1 MHSRHISRW
10 LALLWLSALLLGG
23 LLLPMVSRFDPL
35 LIDLLNALSH
45 PTLQHLAGTDELGRD
60 VLIRTLAASET
71 SLIIAVCTS
80 VAAVS
85 IGTTLGILAGFLGGV
100 SGVAV
105 SVATDFL
112 WSVPCLVL
120 VLLAVSVL
128 GVSPLSLICT
138 IAAINWVTS
147 ARIVRE
153 RVIAFRS
160 EPFLRTARAY
170 GFGNF
175 NIVFRQVLPNLKSL
189 VLVLLAYGAVEVIFL
204 ESGLAF
210 LGLGLPLPRPT
221 WGGMIAEGL
230 AYFSSASWLVL
241 VPSVTLVIT
250 LYSLQ
255 TIARSYEEQ
264 TRYQLH
270 A

>member
-1 MHSRHISRW
+1 MRSMPIPR
-10 LALLWLSALLLGG
+10 LVALLWLFVLFLGG
-23 LLLPMVSRFDPL
+23 SLLPLVSRFDPL
-35 LIDLLNALSH
+35 SIDLLHTLTH
-45 PTLQHLAGTDELGRD
+45 PTFEHLAGTDELGRD
-60 VLIRTLAASET
+60 VLVRTLAASAT
-71 SLIIAVCTS
+71 SLIIAICTS

-85 IGTTLGILAGFLGGV
+85 LGTTLGILAGFLGGP
-100 SGVAV
+100 SGLAV

-128 GVSPLSLICT
+128 GVTPLSLICT
-138 IAAINWVTS
+138 IAVINWVTS

-153 RVIAFRS
+153 RVLALRS

-170 GFGNF
+170 GFGTF
-175 NIVFRQVLPNLKSL
+175 RIVFRQVLPNLKSL

-241 VPSVTLVIT
+241 VPSLTLVIT